1 MQIQNK
7 RRFDRRKVMA
17 IAAGGLVL
25 GVGAS
30 VTLAA
35 WTDTEWVFG
44 GNGTGGLGI
53 GTSTFEVEQA
63 TDEEFAEFENL
74 ENNPGGEIVFTPDAL
89 DLTPG
94 DVVYASVA
102 LRTASESLAG
112 QVLLQP
118 AVAAAGIGNPAVD
131 DPGNVLA
138 GALDLRVAT
147 DDAPITCGP
156 GAFGAGATIIVDGPL
171 ATGGSAEQTLAANAT
186 STQFYCFEITLPAL
200 ADGDDGA
207 DLMGRTIAPAW
218 AFNATSLEPTAP

>member
-74 ENNPGGEIVFTPDAL
+74 EDNPGGAIVFAPGAL
-89 DLTPG
+89 ALTPG
-94 DVVYASVA
+94 DSIYAQVA
-102 LRTASESLAG
+102 LQTADDSLAG
-112 QVLLQP
+112 TVLLAP
-118 AVAAAGIGNPAVD
+118 AVTADGVTTD
-131 DPGNVLA
+131 DPDGLLA
-138 GALDLRVAT
+138 TTLDLRVAT
-147 DDAPITCGP
+147 DDAEIACGP
-156 GAFGAGATIIVDGPL
+156 GAFAEGAEIIANGALDT
-171 ATGGSAEQTLAANAT
+171 AGGTAPQTLDADAT